1 MPPVSRAR
9 RTIFTAADGLTSKR
23 RAASRAELPASTART
38 RRRRRSWDRGAVIT
52 ASPLKRERRIRS
64 RDPEQPQT
72 ALAPADREDLR
83 HDILLAMLL
92 RAPRY
97 DSARSRWS
105 TFNALLARHAV
116 ADRIRTSRIG
126 MRPAMVVLEPE
137 THAGC
142 ASATSPLPGDGLG
155 EVTLRLD
162 LLSVAAELPARLH
175 ETLRLLTRHDDAGAA
190 WRSSR
195 RSRASFHRDM
205 TDLRAWLHAAGLLP
219 GRAPGRVRSGAQ
231 APEARR

>member
-1 MPPVSRAR
+1 MHPQHALQTTPAPPWN
-9 RTIFTAADGLTSKR
+9 
-23 RAASRAELPASTART
+23 PA
-38 RRRRRSWDRGAVIT
+38 
-52 ASPLKRERRIRS
+52 
-64 RDPEQPQT
+64 QT
-72 ALAPADREDLR
+72 KVALAIARYFAARGSRVLGLAQADREDLR

-142 ASATSPLPGDGLG
+142 ASATSPLLGDELG

-162 LLSVAAELPARLH
+162 LLSVAAELPARLR
-175 ETLRLLTRHDDAGAA
+175 ETLRLLIRHDDAGAA
-190 WRSSR
+190 WRSSTLVKAPNTGLPIQSPWLAIVNRQPGIARKLAAELALPPAR
-195 RSRASFHRDM
+195 RSRAALPPWSKPRDG
-205 TDLRAWLHAAGLLP
+205 RRRRHASP
-219 GRAPGRVRSGAQ
+219 Q
-231 APEARR
+231 APSAGS